1 VIRPRRTL
9 ALALLLAGCSSRP
22 QHPNPY
28 VPPET
33 QYSTGSTLLAAG
45 GLMAAAVGSSIAD
58 SPSASQ
64 TTRTVGTATA
74 ATGVG
79 LMLTSLIDAVEVRKQ
94 REKFFNLTRAFYRQY
109 YFGGYSPIEESDRP
123 SPSSIPELPFTF
135 SDEGTLPPGEE
146 DP

>member
-1 VIRPRRTL
+1 MTKRLSTLTL
-9 ALALLLAGCSSRP
+9 ALLAAGCSSRP

-33 QYSTGSTLLAAG
+33 QYSTGSTLMAAG
-45 GLMAAAVGSSIAD
+45 GLMAAAVGSWMSD
-58 SPSASQ
+58 SPSSSK
-64 TTRTVGTATA
+64 TTRTVGTAAT

-79 LMLTSLIDAVEVRKQ
+79 LMLTSLIDAVEVQKE

-109 YFGGYSPIEESDRP
+109 FGAYSSLEEPERP
-123 SPSSIPELPFTF
+123 APSSIPELPFTF